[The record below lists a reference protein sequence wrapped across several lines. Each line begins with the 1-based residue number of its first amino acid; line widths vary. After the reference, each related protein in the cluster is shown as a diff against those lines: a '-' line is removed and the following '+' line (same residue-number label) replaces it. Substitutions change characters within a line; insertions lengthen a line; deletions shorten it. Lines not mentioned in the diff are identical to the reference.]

1 MLNQVRTFF
10 RAPTFPDDEDKT
22 RKARYANAIAS
33 TFLTITIVYET
44 IVRVLVG
51 YKDLSP
57 VDMIIIGL
65 AVICIVGLVLLRKGY
80 VYFTSVLL
88 VVLIWGAANGIAA
101 TGYGVRDS
109 SYITNFTVILM
120 AGLLLG
126 WQASFIVTLLSV
138 LSGYGLAYAE
148 QNGLINSVSYPVT
161 TFAQDITFVLAF
173 NAVIIYLLING
184 LENALKKSRGS
195 LGKLAS
201 ANVDLNHAQDELE
214 ARTAELLLSNKQLEN
229 RTEKL
234 RAIAEVTSTAASIH
248 SFESLLSSIASIVS
262 KQLGYYHV
270 GVFLLDKQT
279 QYAILRSASSEGGLK
294 MLMREYRVQVGQQ
307 AIIGFVAQTGRPHIA
322 LDTNQDG
329 TFIVNPDLPDTRSEM
344 ALPLKSGNQI
354 IGILD
359 LQSTEVNAFSKDDI
373 STLSILADQIG
384 IAIQN
389 ALVYEQSQRAL
400 QEANVAFMHA
410 SEREWQGYAETVQTR
425 GYRYDGIRAEPLK
438 EAASSL
444 SLAAPKHILNIPVRL
459 HGQTIG
465 NLKIKPSEVSR
476 EWTEDELA
484 MAEATAERTALALDG
499 ARLLDDAQKRA
510 ARETFLSDMAA
521 KLSTSFQLDSI
532 LRDTVEELGQTLK
545 GSTVSFQLVNPSAPI
560 SVETQPDDAPL
571 RPKKSE

>member
-33 TFLTITIVYET
+33 TFLAITIVYET
-44 IVRVLVG
+44 IVRALVG

-88 VVLIWGAANGIAA
+88 VVLIWGAINGIAA

-109 SYITNFTVILM
+109 SYITNFTIILM

-126 WQASFIVTLLSV
+126 WQASLIVTILSV
-138 LSGYGLAYAE
+138 FSGYGLAYAE
-148 QNGLINSVSYPVT
+148 QNGLISTFSYPVT
-161 TFAQDITFVLAF
+161 TFAQDITFVLGF

-184 LENALKKSRGS
+184 LENALKRSRGS
-195 LGKLAS
+195 LEKLAS
-201 ANVDLNHAQDELE
+201 VNVDLNHAQNELQN
-214 ARTAELLLSNKQLEN
+214 RTSELLISNKQLEN

-248 SFESLLSSIASIVS
+248 SFETLLSSIASIVS

-359 LQSTEVNAFSKDDI
+359 LQSSEANAFSRDDI

-400 QEANVAFMHA
+400 QEANIAFMHA

-438 EAASSL
+438 EVAS

-465 NLKIKPSEVSR
+465 NLKLKPSDVSR

-571 RPKKSE
+571 QQKKSE

>member
-33 TFLTITIVYET
+33 TFLAITIVYET
-44 IVRVLVG
+44 IVRALVG

-80 VYFTSVLL
+80 VYLTSILL

-126 WQASFIVTLLSV
+126 WQASLIVTILSV
-138 LSGYGLAYAE
+138 FSGYGLAYAE
-148 QNGLINSVSYPVT
+148 QNGLISTFSYPVT
-161 TFAQDITFVLAF
+161 TFAQDITFVLGF
-173 NAVIIYLLING
+173 NAVILYLLING
-184 LENALKKSRGS
+184 LENALKRSRGS
-195 LGKLAS
+195 LEKLAS
-201 ANVDLNHAQDELE
+201 ANVDLNHAQNELQN
-214 ARTAELLLSNKQLEN
+214 RTTELLISNKQLEN

-270 GVFLLDKQT
+270 GVFLMDKQT

-400 QEANVAFMHA
+400 QEANIAFMHA
-410 SEREWQGYAETVQTR
+410 SEREWQAYAETVQTR
-425 GYRYDGIRAEPLK
+425 GYRYDGIRAEPLR
-438 EAASSL
+438 EAAS
-444 SLAAPKHILNIPVRL
+444 SLAAPKHMLNIPVRL

-465 NLKIKPSEVSR
+465 NLKLKPSDVSR

-484 MAEATAERTALALDG
+484 MAEATADRTALALDG

-560 SVETQPDDAPL
+560 SVETQPDEAP
-571 RPKKSE
+571 PPPQKSE